1 MRCATLRTVAQAVGK
16 RVLLTMSGKPK
27 LEKTMPDPFDSDYV
41 NLTSPAVS
49 HYAVVPSDGADLP
62 VRPRAIYVNA
72 SGTAALRDNAGEV
85 ITYELTAGAILS
97 IRPVRVLATGTT
109 AQLVAWY

>member
-1 MRCATLRTVAQAVGK
+1 
-16 RVLLTMSGKPK
+16 
-27 LEKTMPDPFDSDYV
+27 MPDPFDSDYV

-49 HYAVVPSDGADLP
+49 HYTIIPSDGADLP

-72 SGTAALRDNAGEV
+72 GGTAVLQDNDGEV
-85 ITYELTAGAILS
+85 VSYDLGAGAVLS
-97 IRPVRVLATGTT
+97 IRPVRVLAAGTT